1 MGNRVRGVPFP
12 GRRQELARLGT
23 SLGFACFLLF
33 LYGLLAFVVISALS
47 YIPYVWLSLSFFLS
61 PLLSLHLSL
70 SNIVEATLFLDT
82 LPPPQRHTLP
92 RITVHMLLASLAR
105 LGCHQHPDIHNHR
118 SYFWLAFFTSSLW
131 RKLHSRRLWQYAD
144 RGAFAWNDDIR
155 REAQRHHLSGAGTG
169 KYK

>member
-1 MGNRVRGVPFP
+1 MGNLVRGV
-12 GRRQELARLGT
+12 RCRAVARIWPVWGPPLV
-23 SLGFACFLLF
+23 SLVFCCFFTVCWHLSLSLLF
-33 LYGLLAFVVISALS
+33 HIFLTSG
-47 YIPYVWLSLSFFLS
+47 SLSFFLS

-92 RITVHMLLASLAR
+92 RITVHMLLAGLAR

-131 RKLHSRRLWQYAD
+131 RKLHSRRLWQYD
-144 RGAFAWNDDIR
+144 GIR
-155 REAQRHHLSGAGTG
+155 RGAQRHHLSGAGTG